1 MIAQMEDTW
10 EATRV
15 DWQWEG
21 CEDGFHGR
29 VGRFRADAA
38 SWTRNDRGERCLLG
52 ELGRG
57 GLAAHELYAESSGLA
72 RTLGTA
78 EVLLSEADL
87 PATERDKQPKAAE

>member
-38 SWTRNDRGERCLLG
+38 SWTRNDRGERCLLLAG
-52 ELGRG
+52 LGLFMDER
-57 GLAAHELYAESSGLA
+57 LAPGAAIDFWRHPAARVAIYA
-72 RTLGTA
+72 
-78 EVLLSEADL
+78 
-87 PATERDKQPKAAE
+87 